1 MQPLAYKIKQILNR
15 LDSLEDKQKTVIV
28 VDNLNGGTSKTI
40 DIEITSNCSILVL
53 LPNAMYLI
61 SFVSNGHGIYSMS
74 SEVKI
79 TEGSGGKQ
87 YSISKAT
94 EQNHF
99 TFSIDAWQYATLIFN
114 MKI

>member
-1 MQPLAYKIKQILNR
+1 MKPLYVSIKEILNR
-15 LDSLEDKQKTVIV
+15 LNNLEKKQEIV
-28 VDNLNGGTSKTI
+28 KVLDNLNGGTKKSMNIK
-40 DIEITSNCSILVL
+40 ITSNSSVLIL

-61 SFVSNGHGIYSMS
+61 NFINNGQGIFNIS

-87 YSISKAT
+87 YSITKAEET
-94 EQNHF
+94 NTF
-99 TFSIDAWQYATLIFN
+99 TFTIDAWQYATLIFN